1 MTLTTKLH
9 MLPLLPIGFIVALA
23 QLIWAFTSLTLRR
36 QLGIFTPLS
45 LIAVPNAKTLYVLK
59 PAEY

>member
-23 QLIWAFTSLTLRR
+23 QLIRAYTSLK
-36 QLGIFTPLS
+36 PY
-45 LIAVPNAKTLYVLK
+45 AWKTEQSIS
-59 PAEY
+59 A